1 MKKTQVC
8 TNDSVFDIILEVTK
22 SRLGA
27 TVVIEQERVVGIIT
41 DGDLRRTFQSN
52 KKFEEMSAKD
62 IMTRNPI
69 TIAESINVKE
79 SLEIM
84 NEKKIMHLI
93 VIRDSNYVGLL
104 HMHDLIDLGRND

>member
-1 MKKTQVC
+1 M
-8 TNDSVFDIILEVTK
+8 
-22 SRLGA
+22 
-27 TVVIEQERVVGIIT
+27 GIIT

-69 TIAESINVKE
+69 TIAESLNVKE

-104 HMHDLIDLGRND
+104 HMHDLIDLGKND

>member
-1 MKKTQVC
+1 M
-8 TNDSVFDIILEVTK
+8 
-22 SRLGA
+22 
-27 TVVIEQERVVGIIT
+27 GIIT

-69 TIAESINVKE
+69 TIAESLNVKE

-84 NEKKIMHLI
+84 NEK
-93 VIRDSNYVGLL
+93 NYAFGCS
-104 HMHDLIDLGRND
+104 